1 VITCPFCNCS
11 DVILLPVTKRLTH
24 SPISDIL
31 PLCSFA
37 RAIRKTKKTGVSYTS
52 YKLVESYRTDQGP
65 RQRVLLTLPE
75 LSLPKSEWR
84 KLAIALEARIGG
96 QVSLFEEEPQIALA
110 TEQAMLIFDFHQLR
124 KRERAERP
132 STKEWTTVS
141 YCHDRRTTDYGGCC
155 HNG

>member
-1 VITCPFCNCS
+1 MFIRES
-11 DVILLPVTKRLTH
+11 HTKN
-24 SPISDIL
+24 
-31 PLCSFA
+31 
-37 RAIRKTKKTGVSYTS
+37 KKTGVSYTS